1 MEYFWLYAT
10 LANDNYEFY
19 IETWKHIS
27 EVIPDFGGDDA

>member
-1 MEYFWLYAT
+1 MNYFWLYAT
-10 LANDNYEFY
+10 PANDNYE